1 MALKCIIHDS
11 LSFQGKTT
19 RNTDKSSTIAHQ
31 TLTFSFFLTFFCMVL
46 YFFSMSDMASVWCV
60 ARTGVTTVPPMAD
73 NTAGEEGNEGEE
85 EEVDSFS
92 RLPGK
97 EVARSKRG
105 EAGIKKNKQSI
116 RLFITTVK
124 TVMFN
129 CIDNER
135 RLES

>member
-85 EEVDSFS
+85 EEEVDSFS

-97 EVARSKRG
+97 EVARSRRG
-105 EAGIKKNKQSI
+105 EAGIKKTRSPLNC
-116 RLFITTVK
+116 FIQH
-124 TVMFN
+124 
-129 CIDNER
+129 
-135 RLES
+135 L